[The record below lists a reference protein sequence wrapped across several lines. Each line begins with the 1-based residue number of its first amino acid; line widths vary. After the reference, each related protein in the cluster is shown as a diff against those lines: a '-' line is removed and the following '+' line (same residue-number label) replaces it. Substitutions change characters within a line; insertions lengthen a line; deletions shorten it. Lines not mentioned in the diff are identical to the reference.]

1 MKQVL
6 SSDIQYRQINV
17 DDPVYAQIHEFAAKN
32 FEQID
37 ALNTAVHT
45 ADEVRTMV
53 SNIIGE
59 DVEPSTTLLPPVL
72 MDFGYHLSLGK
83 DVFINRGVVLVDL
96 GGITIEDHVL
106 IGPHAALLTVNHP
119 LDPKNRRGLIVKPI
133 TIKRNAWIGAN
144 ATILQGI
151 TIGENSVVAA
161 GATVTHDVPDNT
173 VVAGVPAKVIK
184 TL

>member
-1 MKQVL
+1 VQQVL
-6 SSDIQYRQINV
+6 SSDIRNQQITT
-17 DDPVYAQIHEFAAKN
+17 DDPVYTEIHEFAAKN
-32 FEQID
+32 FKQID
-37 ALNTAVHT
+37 VLNTAVHT
-45 ADEVRTMV
+45 ADEVRAIV

-59 DVEPSTTLLPPVL
+59 DVDPSTTLLPPVL

-119 LDPKNRRGLIVKPI
+119 LDPKHRRGLIVKAI

-144 ATILQGI
+144 ATILQGV
-151 TIGENSVVAA
+151 TVGENSVVAA
-161 GATVTHDVPDNT
+161 GATVTRDVPDNT

-184 TL
+184 TI

>member
-6 SSDIQYRQINV
+6 SSDIQHRQINV

-45 ADEVRTMV
+45 ADEIRTMV

-59 DVEPSTTLLPPVL
+59 DVDSSTTLLPPVL

-144 ATILQGI
+144 ATILQGV

-184 TL
+184 TI